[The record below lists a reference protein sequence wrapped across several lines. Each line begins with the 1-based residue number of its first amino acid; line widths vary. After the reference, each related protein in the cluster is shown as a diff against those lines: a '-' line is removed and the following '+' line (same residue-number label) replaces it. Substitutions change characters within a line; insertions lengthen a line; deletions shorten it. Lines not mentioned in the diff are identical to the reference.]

1 MRWDTSK
8 VNIGMMI
15 MALVD
20 CYIDDDGK
28 RRRCGWIPAAQHCG
42 GAEYDDAGKRGPVLG
57 T

>member
-1 MRWDTSK
+1 M
-8 VNIGMMI
+8 NIGMMI
-15 MALVD
+15 MAMVLVD

-42 GAEYDDAGKRGPVLG
+42 GAEYDDAGKRGPVLS